1 MQKKI
6 LLTGATGYLGSHLA
20 IALNAKGY
28 HLIILKRQASQLKKI
43 ESIKSAVDLYD
54 VENLDYNK
62 IFNEHANIEAII
74 HTATCYGRN
83 NESIGEIFSANTS
96 YPLQLMDAG
105 SRAGVKLFLNT
116 DTILDKYLNLYSF
129 SKNQLLEWG
138 RFFSI
143 NKKIKFGNIK
153 LEHFYGAF
161 DDSHKFATHIIR
173 ECINNK
179 LYLNLTPGQQT
190 RDFIHI
196 NDVVSAYITLLQNA
210 HHISEPFFELDVGS
224 GTALPIREFVEK
236 IHFITK
242 SKTKLNFGA
251 IPYRDG
257 EVMHSEA
264 NIGFLKKLGWQCQYD
279 INTGLNDVINKE
291 KTI

>member
-6 LLTGATGYLGSHLA
+6 LLTGATGFLGSHLA
-20 IALNAKGY
+20 IALAAKGY
-28 HLIILKRQASQLKKI
+28 HLIILKRQSSQLNKI
-43 ESIKSAVDLYD
+43 GCIKSAIDFYD

-62 IFNEHANIEAII
+62 IFTEHKNIEVII

-105 SRAGVKLFLNT
+105 SRAEVKLFLNT

-129 SKNQLLEWG
+129 SKNQLREWG

-161 DDSHKFATHIIR
+161 DDSQKFSTYIIR
-173 ECINNK
+173 ECLSNK
-179 LYLNLTPGQQT
+179 LHLDLTLGQQM

-196 NDVVSAYITLLQNA
+196 NDVVSAYLTLLENV
-210 HHISEPFFELDVGS
+210 HNISEPFFELDVGS
-224 GTALPIREFVEK
+224 GTALPIKEFVEK
-236 IHFITK
+236 IHFITN

-251 IPYRDG
+251 IPYREG
-257 EVMHSEA
+257 EVMHSQA
-264 NIGFLKKLGWQCQYD
+264 DTGFLKKLGWQCQYD
-279 INTGLNDVINKE
+279 INSGLDEVISKE